1 VRQYLA
7 IAKQALP
14 AVALWALIISC
25 AQIRGLEGGAKDTR
39 APQLIAVDPPN
50 LTRNFSSGTIVFTF
64 DEYVQINNLAQELIV
79 SPPLKTMPVATVRK
93 RSVEL
98 QLNEALLPNTTYVFQ
113 FGNAITDFTEGNKSE
128 LMYVVST
135 GPEIDSLEIRGNVSS
150 VWTGKQEEGVR
161 VMCFADTSTQVF
173 KAAPRY
179 LAKTDQNGNFTLP
192 YLSEGKYHLVAIK
205 ESSENYLPDPGEAIA
220 FADSLIAAADSSA
233 LVNLYLSVPR
243 EAFAGIEKFST
254 DSTGRLCIAWP
265 ADSSALRVNA
275 GRDGLNVL
283 QLGRHTNDSLLF
295 WLSGDTRD
303 QMEKVQVLYR
313 DSVLDTL
320 YVPYFSEAVQR
331 AMKPKQESSKV
342 RPRDPLRITWPVPV
356 QEVGA
361 CQVSVMLPDSSRAI
375 YPLSATSS
383 PWISE
388 LVHPPFPQGKI
399 VLEGPAGCTQS
410 IHGALSDSLK
420 MEWLV
425 LSPKDMGTLALR
437 MESEATKTLL
447 LQVTDTKGV
456 IIAMEPVQI
465 PGTWSRKEMMPGD
478 YEIRLIEDTDGDGVW
493 DPANFELRAQPERV
507 WVYSGKVSVRANWDL
522 DLRWPL
528 EP

>member
-1 VRQYLA
+1 M
-7 IAKQALP
+7 
-14 AVALWALIISC
+14 IISC

-79 SPPLKTMPVATVRK
+79 SPPLKSVPVALVRK

-98 QLNEALLPNTTYVFQ
+98 TLNEALLPNTTYVFQ
-113 FGNAITDFTEGNKSE
+113 FGNAITDFTEGNKSD

-135 GPEIDSLEIRGNVSS
+135 GPDIDSLEIRGNVSS
-150 VWTGKQEEGVR
+150 VWTGKNEEGVR
-161 VMCFADTSTQVF
+161 VMCYADTSTQVF

-179 LAKTDQNGNFTLP
+179 LAKSDQNGNFTLP
-192 YLSEGKYHLVAIK
+192 YLSAGKYHLVAIK

-220 FADSLIAAADSSA
+220 FSDSLVAAADSSA
-233 LVNLYLSVPR
+233 QVNLHLSVPR
-243 EAFAGIEKFST
+243 EAFTGIEKFST

-265 ADSSALRVNA
+265 SDSSALRVMP
-275 GRDGLNVL
+275 GREELSARE
-283 QLGRHTNDSLLF
+283 LGRLTNDSLLF
-295 WLSGDTRD
+295 WLSGDVRD
-303 QMEKVQVLYR
+303 QMEKVRVMHN

-331 AMKPKQESSKV
+331 AMKPRQESSKV
-342 RPRDPLRITWPVPV
+342 RSRDALRITWPAPLQDVA
-356 QEVGA
+356 A
-361 CQVSVMLPDSSRAI
+361 CEVSVMMPDSSKAI
-375 YPLSATSS
+375 YPLSPTSS

-388 LVHPPFPQGKI
+388 LVHPPFPPGKI
-399 VLEGPAGCTQS
+399 IVEAPAGCVMS
-410 IHGALSDSLK
+410 IHGAPADTLK

-425 LSPKDMGTLALR
+425 LAPKDMGTLALR
-437 MESEATKTLL
+437 MESEETKTLL

-456 IIAMEPVQI
+456 IIAIEPVQV
-465 PGTWSRKEMMPGD
+465 PGSWSRKEMMPGD

-493 DPANFELRAQPERV
+493 DPANFERGMQPERV

-522 DLRWPL
+522 DLRWPV